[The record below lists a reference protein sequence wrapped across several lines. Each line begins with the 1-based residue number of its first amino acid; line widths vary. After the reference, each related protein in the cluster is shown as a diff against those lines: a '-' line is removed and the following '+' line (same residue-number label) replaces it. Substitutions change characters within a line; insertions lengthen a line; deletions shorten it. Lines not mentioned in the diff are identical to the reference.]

1 MAHHALQKMF
11 LMIIKW
17 VGKMFD
23 KASPTSMMGQMLPEI
38 PTVSYLWIS
47 FVKIQAQNY
56 AVHSLKTFSTG
67 AKANYS
73 KKNTHTRG
81 RGRPNTKGRCCVSIY
96 QYHGKFLNIIFR
108 LYVTSTDSSLSYGS
122 SILWSLFFFKLQWY
136 LLSMHVE
143 RKQTKIWADFIVGNY
158 NSGCLH
164 VKTCDIIYFTSH

>member
-38 PTVSYLWIS
+38 PTISYLWIS

-73 KKNTHTRG
+73 KKKYTHKRTRK
-81 RGRPNTKGRCCVSIY
+81 TKHQREMLCFIY
-96 QYHGKFLNIIFR
+96 QYHGKFVNIIFR

-122 SILWSLFFFKLQWY
+122 SILWSLFF
-136 LLSMHVE
+136 S
-143 RKQTKIWADFIVGNY
+143 NY
-158 NSGCLH
+158 ND
-164 VKTCDIIYFTSH
+164 TC